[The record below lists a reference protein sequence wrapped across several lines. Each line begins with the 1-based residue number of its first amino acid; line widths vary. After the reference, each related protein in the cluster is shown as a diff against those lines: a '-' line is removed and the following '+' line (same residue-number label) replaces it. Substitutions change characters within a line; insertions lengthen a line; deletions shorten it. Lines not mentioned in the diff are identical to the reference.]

1 MILRRIAQNLKKRDW
16 STVVLEIFIVVVGIF
31 IGLQVDD
38 WNQGR
43 TEANETDKALAALE
57 SDMRSDLLRL
67 DQVIQIQ
74 QTKVIEQGTVVELLN
89 QKDFDNEVLGDLLVS
104 IARDNPTYY
113 PNRSA
118 YQAMQTGRNL
128 AALRDG
134 ALRLQIAR
142 LYERQL
148 VRQDQNAAFYD
159 QVGFDFMRDIR
170 EPHWDR
176 TNKKLLTS
184 NPDSAVIISNGILT
198 LQDQAVFYVDFLANT
213 VRPEMTRT
221 LEMIDA
227 YRNGNGQ

>member
-1 MILRRIAQNLKKRDW
+1 MILRRLADSIKGQNW
-16 STVVLEIFIVVVGIF
+16 STVVLEVLIVVVGIF

-38 WNQGR
+38 WNQAR
-43 TEANETDKALAALE
+43 KEANETDKALMALE

-67 DQVIQIQ
+67 DQVIQMQ
-74 QTKVIEQGTVVELLN
+74 QSKIIDQGTVAELLN
-89 QKDFDNEVLGDLLVS
+89 QKDFENEVLGDLLIS
-104 IARDNPTYY
+104 ITLDNPTYY

-118 YQAMQTGRNL
+118 YEAMKAGGNL

-142 LYERQL
+142 LYERQM
-148 VRQDQNAAFYD
+148 VRQNDNAALYD

-184 NPDSAVIISNGILT
+184 NPDSAVIISNGMQT
-198 LQDQAVFYVDFLANT
+198 LQGHAMYYVDFLTNIL
-213 VRPEMTRT
+213 RPEMLST
-221 LEMIDA
+221 LELIDA
-227 YRNGNGQ
+227 YQNGDGQ